1 MGTMGRITTIRSR
14 LGKFA
19 LATLI
24 ALVLFSSSGCVLLWL
39 GAAGTGGYMIRKG
52 EDGESSSKKDSSKK
66 DGVATTKDSSVKK
79 SE

>member
-1 MGTMGRITTIRSR
+1 MGRITTIRSR

-19 LATLI
+19 LAAVLG
-24 ALVLFSSSGCVLLWL
+24 LVLFSSSGCVLLWL

-66 DGVATTKDSSVKK
+66 EKIEASKESSLKK

>member
-1 MGTMGRITTIRSR
+1 MGRITTIRNR

-19 LATLI
+19 LAALI
-24 ALVLFSSSGCVLLWL
+24 GLLLFSSSGCVLLWL

-52 EDGESSSKKDSSKK
+52 EEGESSSKKDSSKK
-66 DGVATTKDSSVKK
+66 EGVATTKESSVKK

>member
-1 MGTMGRITTIRSR
+1 MRRITTIPSK

-19 LATLI
+19 LAALI
-24 ALVLFSSSGCVLLWL
+24 GLLLFSSSGCVLLWL

-66 DGVATTKDSSVKK
+66 EKIEASKESSVKK

>member
-1 MGTMGRITTIRSR
+1 MGRITTIRSR
-14 LGKFA
+14 LGKVA
-19 LATLI
+19 LAALI
-24 ALVLFSSSGCVLLWL
+24 GLVLFSSSGCVLLWL

-66 DGVATTKDSSVKK
+66 EKIEASKESSLKK

>member
-1 MGTMGRITTIRSR
+1 MDTMGRITTIRSR
-14 LGKFA
+14 LGKVA
-19 LATLI
+19 LAALI
-24 ALVLFSSSGCVLLWL
+24 GLLLFSSSGCVLLWL

-66 DGVATTKDSSVKK
+66 EGVATTKESSVKK

>member
-1 MGTMGRITTIRSR
+1 MGRITTIRSR
-14 LGKFA
+14 LGKVA
-19 LATLI
+19 LAALI
-24 ALVLFSSSGCVLLWL
+24 GLVLFSSSGCVLLWL

-66 DGVATTKDSSVKK
+66 EKIEASKESSPKK